1 MTPPD
6 QPAERPQGRQDGRPE
21 DVITGFWLWMTA
33 LPLMVIT
40 NIIDTVT
47 APTPKTAGL
56 AYALT
61 ALFLVIVTAL
71 VVTFALLMRAGYRWA
86 RTLLTAGGITAVMY
100 SLTSLFTV
108 DRGTGAAVA
117 YAVCAITGSVL
128 IVGGVFL
135 LHRRDSH
142 EYLTR

>member
-1 MTPPD
+1 MT
-6 QPAERPQGRQDGRPE
+6 QPEQRSGRPE
-21 DVITGFWLWMTA
+21 DVTTGFWLWITA

-47 APTPKTAGL
+47 APTPKAPGL
-56 AYALT
+56 AYTFT
-61 ALFLVIVTAL
+61 ALFLVVITAL

-86 RTLLTAGGITAVMY
+86 RTLLTAGGLTAVMY
-100 SLTSLFTV
+100 SMTSLFTV
-108 DRGTGAAVA
+108 DRGSAAAVG
-117 YAVCAITGSVL
+117 YAVCAIFGSVL
-128 IVGGVFL
+128 IVGGVVL